1 VQTALGARAPAARIR
16 TLDFWS
22 LMDGQV
28 AEMARQTY
36 LSLVQDHPAT
46 YDRLYQ
52 VDERVWRDVLIGGE
66 RSSEALTTIIDLVK
80 DHIQRSDEAFPG
92 GVRHPGDRFLVRL
105 LCATFPGNGEV
116 TPSTQLMLRIALVK
130 WSWARLVRRIAQEA
144 KAWQPDVI
152 VATQMCPAALLAA
165 ARSRYGLQIPILGV
179 LTDFGVHDFWVQS
192 GIDRYCVAHPSVA
205 NLESLEPERVIVTG
219 IPLMPGFRAP
229 PTQEEARRALGL
241 ALDRPMVLVPG
252 GGLGLGVDGMT
263 ARLLKATRKAQ
274 VVAMTGQCEVAAE
287 RLRALAGAHEP
298 RLRVWPWTNRVE
310 QLLAAADVVVGK
322 PGGLTV
328 AETLACGRPL
338 YPARALRGQEGFN
351 VQFLEKHGVGRL
363 LSDEEL
369 PAAMNALLGDPG
381 RLAAL
386 QAAAWSLGRR
396 DGSTMI
402 AEQALTLARYQ
413 ADDAAAK
420 EIA

>member
-1 VQTALGARAPAARIR
+1 VQTALGERAPAARVR

-52 VDERVWRDVLIGGE
+52 VDQRVWRDVLLAGE
-66 RSSEALTTIIDLVK
+66 RSTEALTTIIELVK
-80 DHIQRSDEAFPG
+80 DHIQHNDEAFPG

-105 LCATFPGNGEV
+105 LCATFPTNGEV
-116 TPSTQLMLRIALVK
+116 TPATQLMLRIALVK

-165 ARSRYGLQIPILGV
+165 ARSRYGLRVPILGV
-179 LTDFGVHDFWVQS
+179 VTDFGVHDFWVQS

-205 NLESLEPERVIVTG
+205 NLESLEPERVVVTG

-229 PTQEEARRALGL
+229 PGQEEARRALGL
-241 ALDRPMVLVPG
+241 ALDQPMVLVPG

-263 ARLLKATRKAQ
+263 ARLLEATPGAQ
-274 VVAMTGQCEVAAE
+274 VVAMTGQCESAAQRLKALAAE
-287 RLRALAGAHEP
+287 HGS

-338 YPARALRGQEGFN
+338 YPTRALRGQEGFN

-363 LSDEEL
+363 LKDEEL
-369 PAAMNALLGDPG
+369 PAAAERAAVRSGPPG
-381 RLAAL
+381 CAA
-386 QAAAWSLGRR
+386 GR
-396 DGSTMI
+396 G
-402 AEQALTLARYQ
+402 LVPGPP
-413 ADDAAAK
+413 
-420 EIA
+420 